1 MKNVAVTVQNKR
13 ATPDGSVIVCGNSD
27 YTITF
32 AFDDEWTDYG
42 VKTARFV
49 YRAGGNAEHIDVVF
63 DGDTVQV
70 PVLRQTRYVLVGV
83 FAGNLHT
90 TTPAR
95 IPCALS
101 VCDYSGGRAEAPP
114 DEVYDKIME
123 EVGLATGRIN
133 ALVKSQGTGA
143 NQIHTVDF
151 ISGTVESGTATITSD
166 GIHAV
171 IKLAGLRATFT
182 TEAAK
187 ALLTIPAD
195 LPPLAPRTFE
205 GGEIVGVTSTI
216 FTSGVLV
223 ASIQA
228 SGSGYVF
235 SIRNTTKAAQLLQA
249 ADLQVTYTLAN
260 PYLPEVNDI
269 RVGVDGTEYDTAG
282 ESVRAQVKA
291 AMSKGQPKAAATAA
305 DMSDTGVI
313 YVYTGATGEY
323 TNGHMYAYDPAT
335 SAWADTGLYGAGYT
349 PTKGVDY
356 YTEAEKQELIASVTD
371 AVKTTIQQKID
382 GTWGGAY

>member
-1 MKNVAVTVQNKR
+1 MKNITVTVQNKR
-13 ATPDGSVIVCGNSD
+13 ATPDASVIVCGNSD

-42 VKTARFV
+42 AKTARFV

-70 PVLRQTRYVLVGV
+70 PVLSQTRYVLVGV

-101 VCDYSGGRAEAPP
+101 VCDYSGGRAEAPH
-114 DEVYDKIME
+114 DEVYDQIME

-133 ALVKSQGTGA
+133 ALVKSKGTGA

-151 ISGTVESGTATITSD
+151 ISGAVEDGTATITSD

-171 IKLAGLRATFT
+171 IKLAGIRATFT
-182 TEAAK
+182 SDAAK
-187 ALLTIPAD
+187 ALLTIPTD

-235 SIRNTTKAAQLLQA
+235 AIQNTTKAAQLLQA
-249 ADLQVTYTLAN
+249 ADLKVTYTLAN

-282 ESVRAQVKA
+282 EAIRTQLKA

-305 DMSDTGVI
+305 DMADTGVI
-313 YVYTGATGEY
+313 YVYTGASGEY
-323 TNGHMYAYDPAT
+323 TNGHMYAYDPIA
-335 SAWADTGLYGAGYT
+335 SAWKDTGLYGAGYT

-356 YTEAEKQELIASVTD
+356 YTKAEKQELIASVTD
-371 AVKTTIQQKID
+371 AVNTTIQQKID
-382 GTWGGAY
+382 STWRGDY